1 MRKFNG
7 YIIAAAFAIIIISF
21 LYIYKSCSTVKIN
34 PITYDEFN
42 NRVKY
47 GMVKEEIR
55 EILGS
60 PSALQG
66 PSIWLYK
73 ELIEYPDREKN
84 STVILYFD
92 GYVLAE
98 IQIK

>member
-1 MRKFNG
+1 VRKFNG
-7 YIIAAAFAIIIISF
+7 YIIAAAFAIIIITF
-21 LYIYKSCSTVKIN
+21 LYTYRSCSAVKIN

-42 NRVKY
+42 NSIKY
-47 GMVKEEIR
+47 GMTKDEIR

-73 ELIEYPDREKN
+73 ELIEYPDRETK
-84 STVILYFD
+84 STVVLYFD
-92 GYVLAE
+92 MNELAE
-98 IQIK
+98 VQIQ